1 MPGQGQE
8 QQQEQAALALA
19 SAMHQ
24 HQQLQLQLH
33 QQQHQHQGR
42 DEEMQ
47 TPPMTPFMLP
57 CSVSPRTD
65 ESERPPPTDFQRM
78 SLAMDKLRS
87 EAIATAKRTLWAVSD
102 DA

>member
-8 QQQEQAALALA
+8 QQQEQEQAALALA
-19 SAMHQ
+19 SAV
-24 HQQLQLQLH
+24 H
-33 QQQHQHQGR
+33 QQQQAHEQQQHQGQQHQGR
-42 DEEMQ
+42 DEEMK
-47 TPPMTPFMLP
+47 TPPITPFMLP
-57 CSVSPRTD
+57 CSVSPD

-87 EAIATAKRTLWAVSD
+87 DAIATVKRNLWAEP